1 MILLRHGE
9 TVFNVLY
16 GKTRRDPGIRDPRLT
31 ERGRE
36 QAETAARTLA
46 GQSIGRVIASPYTRA
61 IQTADVIARA
71 RDVPLVI
78 DETIRE
84 RFAFSCDIGTSRSV
98 LAERWSAYAFDHID
112 DVWWPA
118 REEPIEQF
126 DVRCEVFRRRMAQT
140 GEWQGAAVA
149 STMESTA
156 LFREAQTLTPA
167 PISSLLYSGPQPITQ
182 PDWVTAPRCQT

>member
-16 GKTRRDPGIRDPRLT
+16 GTTRRDPGIRDPRLT
-31 ERGRE
+31 ELGRE
-36 QAETAARTLA
+36 QAEAAARTLA
-46 GQSIGRVIASPYTRA
+46 GHSISRVIASPYTRA
-61 IQTADVIARA
+61 IQTADVIARVL
-71 RDVPLVI
+71 DVPLVI

-84 RFAFSCDIGTSRSV
+84 RFAFSCDVGTSRSV

-126 DVRCEVFRRRMAQT
+126 DVRCEVFRRRMAET
-140 GEWQGAAVA
+140 GEWHGAAVV
-149 STMESTA
+149 THWGVIRA
-156 LFREAQTLTPA
+156 LTGLRIKNGEMLRYDPTKPVGENAMLEPGHGT
-167 PISSLLYSGPQPITQ
+167 G
-182 PDWVTAPRCQT
+182 